1 MLGGRRVAV
10 EPDQFY
16 RAKANY
22 VINGTGGDGLK
33 RALVL
38 LWDRRA
44 ECPTAEPVLA
54 VHDEVVLEVPEA
66 DAERART

>member
-10 EPDQFY
+10 EPDQFFG
-16 RAKANY
+16 AKANY

-38 LWDRRA
+38 L
-44 ECPTAEPVLA
+44 
-54 VHDEVVLEVPEA
+54 
-66 DAERART
+66 